1 MVIEARPLGVQSL
14 GFSFPLKNFLRKTF
28 EFYTL
33 SLERTLALV
42 TLDFSL
48 LLRELILIKGR
59 IQAEIEL

>member
-14 GFSFPLKNFLRKTF
+14 GFCLSSEKPFKKI
-28 EFYTL
+28 EFYKL
-33 SLERTLALV
+33 SHERALALV

-48 LLRELILIKGR
+48 LLRELIVIKGR

>member
-14 GFSFPLKNFLRKTF
+14 GFCSEKPCKKV
-28 EFYTL
+28 EFYKL
-33 SLERTLALV
+33 SLERALALV